1 MFLGPDGPGDP
12 GGFHLGPDEAVNSVQ
27 WLLFSRPGICCRGIL
42 FLATELGCGSGMA
55 RLEPRPPKGWGGSG
69 GGQAVAQAG

>member
-27 WLLFSRPGICCRGIL
+27 WLLFSRPGIG
-42 FLATELGCGSGMA
+42 
-55 RLEPRPPKGWGGSG
+55 
-69 GGQAVAQAG
+69 AVVFFF